1 MAISPMD
8 IHLKEFTVVTTGGYD
23 KEEVD
28 SFLDAVAEELER
40 LTGRNQELEEIVAAM
55 RQKVAQFDEMQKTLQ
70 TALTNAQKSAG
81 NILQEARNQ
90 AAAIIKKAQERS
102 GRILEEMEKERE
114 RILSSI
120 NSIREQ
126 IIEQIPRMKELLEKS
141 RSLINEYEEYTRRA
155 EIPASKEAP
164 SEEAPSEEAPSATAS
179 EVLAGEEV
187 EEPITISDETR
198 PEAEEAIGAEKAAQE
213 EEEEEKEKYV
223 WD

>member
-164 SEEAPSEEAPSATAS
+164 SEEAPSAAAS

>member
-23 KEEVD
+23 KEEVN

-40 LTGRNQELEEIVAAM
+40 LAGRNQELEETVAAM

-70 TALTNAQKSAG
+70 TALTNAQKSAS

-120 NSIREQ
+120 NSVREQ
-126 IIEQIPRMKELLEKS
+126 IIDQIPRMKELLEKS
-141 RSLINEYEEYTRRA
+141 RSLIIEYEEYTRKA
-155 EIPASKEAP
+155 EIPSVKETAEEVTP
-164 SEEAPSEEAPSATAS
+164 SPAS
-179 EVLAGEEV
+179 EVLAGEET
-187 EEPITISDETR
+187 EESITISEEPR
-198 PEAEEAIGAEKAAQE
+198 SEAEVGVSETEEAPSEG
-213 EEEEEKEKYV
+213 EEEKEKYV